1 MNKRQNGLQ
10 IMTVVVVFLLSSCVH
25 KNSNTHTVDDFESL
39 EKGMTYEQVINALG
53 EPVDRINGSP
63 AFVTYVYKIMDIPIY
78 IGFIAQANYLDTA
91 YYYTEANNPQSIV
104 NIIPSSVS
112 IPGGIER
119 KLTLSDFDDLEAGTM
134 FFPDAYSK
142 VGPPDNLGAMS
153 GLFSSIYYLEDGG
166 RISLQTYGNVG
177 CIYKI
182 VYSPKS
188 YGDDLRTLSEDTGG
202 KCNEK

>member
-1 MNKRQNGLQ
+1 M
-10 IMTVVVVFLLSSCVH
+10 IFLLSACGPQ
-25 KNSNTHTVDDFESL
+25 NSKTPTLDEFESV
-39 EKGMTYEQVINALG
+39 EKGMTHEQIINVLG
-53 EPVDRINGSP
+53 EPDNRIIGSP
-63 AFVTYVYKIMDIPIY
+63 AFVTYVYYIMEVPVY
-78 IGFIAQANYLDTA
+78 LGFISQANYLDSA
-91 YYYTEANNPQSIV
+91 YYFSEDNNPQSLV

-112 IPGGIER
+112 LPEGIKR

-153 GLFSSIYYLEDGG
+153 GLFSSVYYLDDGG

-177 CIYKI
+177 CIRKI

-188 YGDDLRTLSEDTGG
+188 YGDDLSTLSEDTEG